1 MQVFIFDIEADN
13 FYQQCT
19 KIHCIALARLGIDEE
34 PLLFDNTNLHEGL
47 EILSQADTL
56 IGHNI
61 INYDIPVLEKLYPD
75 YKFTHNVIDTMN
87 LSCIRY
93 PLMHNHSLETFGKLY
108 GFEKTN
114 PLTGLNYTDEE
125 WKQRKKIKNEA
136 WNVYTKEMGAYCKQD
151 VRITQLLLWNLDV
164 QSLDRFT
171 IDLSN
176 NFAWIISQQIRTGCL
191 IDKENLERLNEQI
204 LKDEVEA
211 KAELDKM
218 LPSFTDYE
226 FKIYKRNNQ
235 NKNIK
240 AGDIEVQE
248 VITPFNLNSTQ
259 HWIRYLAEK
268 YNYTPPKVRRKGK
281 DEPTTCLDDEVL
293 EKLDYPEIKH
303 LLRYKTATKIRGMI
317 YSNPNSIY
325 NLLDENNVIHG
336 SVMTE
341 GTKSGRCSHNN
352 PNLATMPGVRTNDNG
367 IIYGLDG
374 KYAHEVRS
382 LFIARPGFKFIGFD
396 AKALEIC
403 CLAHYLNNKEFIQEV
418 EFGDIHTWT
427 QNTTGLKTR
436 KQAKTY
442 MYAQLYGAGLQKLVE
457 NLSDSEKK
465 YTQEDVKKFIKN
477 FDEKLPELQLL
488 KNHLEQQFTELDGII
503 GLDGRLLY
511 TQNSYSLLNLLLQS
525 TGAVIMK
532 YCLVKLNEQLIKR
545 GLKVGIDYNFLLN
558 VHDEVQAEVRLG
570 LEDVYKECVDEAVA
584 LTNKDLKLNCRLQID
599 LKIGDTWA
607 ECH

>member
-1 MQVFIFDIEADN
+1 MQVIFDIEADN

-19 KIHCIALARLGIDEE
+19 TIHCIALVRIGIDEE
-34 PLLFDNTNLHEGL
+34 PLLFDSSNIHQGL

-61 INYDIPVLEKLYPD
+61 INYDIPVLEKLYSD
-75 YKFTHNVIDTMN
+75 YKFTHNVLDTIN

-114 PLTGLNYTDEE
+114 PLTGKEYTNEE
-125 WKQRKKIKNEA
+125 WKQRKKIKAEA
-136 WNVYTKEMGAYCKQD
+136 WNVYTEEMGAYCKQD
-151 VRITQLLLWNLDV
+151 VRITQLLLWNLQPDTI
-164 QSLDRFT
+164 DKFT

-176 NFAWIISQQIRTGCL
+176 NFAWIIAQQIRTGCL
-191 IDKENLERLNEQI
+191 IDKENLEKLNEQI
-204 LKDEVEA
+204 LKDETEA
-211 KAELDKM
+211 REELVKM
-218 LPSFTDYE
+218 LPNFIDYD

-235 NKNIK
+235 NKDIK

-248 VITPFNLNSTQ
+248 IETPFNLNSTQ
-259 HWIRYLAEK
+259 HWIRYLSEK
-268 YNYTPPKVRRKGK
+268 YNYVPPKVRRKGK
-281 DEPTTCLDDEVL
+281 EEPTTCLDDEVL
-293 EKLDYPEIKH
+293 ETLDYPEVKH

-325 NLLDENNVIHG
+325 NLLDDNNVIHG

-352 PNLATMPGVRTNDNG
+352 PNLATMPGVRTDDNG
-367 IIYGLDG
+367 IIYGLQG

-382 LFIARPGFKFIGFD
+382 LFKARPGYKFIGFD

-403 CLAHYLNNKEFIQEV
+403 CLAHYLNNKEFIKEV

-427 QNTTGLKTR
+427 QNTTGLRTR

-442 MYAQLYGAGLQKLVE
+442 MYAQLYGAGLQKLVD
-457 NLSDSEKK
+457 NLSDSDKK
-465 YTQEDVKKFIKN
+465 YTKEDVKKFIKN
-477 FDEKLPELQLL
+477 FNEKLPELQLL
-488 KNHLEQQFTELDGII
+488 KNHLEQQFNELGGII
-503 GLDGRLLY
+503 GLDRRLLI

-545 GLKVGIDYNFLLN
+545 GLRVGVDYNFLLN
-558 VHDEVQAEVRLG
+558 VHDEVQAEAKLG
-570 LEDVYKECVDEAVA
+570 LENVYKECVDEAVA